1 MCTRPFGGRNGSTVS
16 EPWSRSWLAEPDR
29 IAKIMEAAKDPANGL
44 DDETLSG
51 IADQA
56 EPWETWSMRVFPHLR
71 ADVAPWF
78 HRDYAEHVW
87 ETTARYTP
95 PPIAPVLFR
104 GGAKSTLSR
113 ALALGLGLTGKRKF
127 VLVVCATQ
135 DAANRAVT
143 DMAGLI
149 TQNVVDLYPWAASPT
164 VASTL
169 LVKFGVRQSV
179 INVGGRLTVLG
190 VGLIGGNRG
199 LLIDNQRPDVMLL
212 DDLDDTG
219 DSSAVIRR
227 KRAYLLESV
236 IPAAAAEGATIMFAQ
251 NTIRPDGIMAE
262 VIRQER
268 GGALYGAKVIGPIPI
283 IENPTYGEDG
293 RLSGGTPTWPAR
305 FTLERINSERDKMT
319 PKVFSRECLN
329 DMNVAVEGALLEA
342 HDQFV
347 TVPMPPIGD
356 LQVARIGLDPSV
368 KSSKTSD
375 ETGIVVSGR
384 MRDGKIVV
392 LEDATCGPETPM
404 QTWIDTVCDLVE
416 KWGADIVVEDNQGG
430 DAWDLLLKQA
440 LKARSLSAQVKSETA
455 NQTKR
460 GRAMPVAEAV
470 KGGRVV
476 KAVHAVELTHELC
489 TWLPGDKSPNRI
501 DAFVWSVHGW
511 VSGKRLARAPAGP
524 MIGP

>member
-1 MCTRPFGGRNGSTVS
+1 MCTRLCGGRNGSTVS
-16 EPWSRSWLAEPDR
+16 EPWSRSWLAEPGR
-29 IAKIMEAAKDPANGL
+29 IARIMEAAKDPANGL

-56 EPWETWSMRVFPHLR
+56 ESWETWSMRVFPHLR

-190 VGLIGGNRG
+190 VGLIGGTRG
-199 LLIDNQRPDVMLL
+199 LLVDGQRPDVMLL

-219 DSSAVIRR
+219 DSATVIRR

-236 IPAAAAEGATIMFAQ
+236 IPAAAAGGATIMFAQ
-251 NTIRPDGIMAE
+251 NAIRPDGIMAE
-262 VIRQER
+262 VMRQER
-268 GGALYGAKVIGPIPI
+268 GGALHGARIIGPVPML
-283 IENPTYGEDG
+283 ENPTYDDEG

-305 FTLERINSERDKMT
+305 FTLESINRERDMMT
-319 PKVFSRECLN
+319 PNVWLRECQH
-329 DMNVAVEGALLEA
+329 DMNIAVEGALLES
-342 HDQFV
+342 HDQFT
-347 TVPMPPIGD
+347 TVPAPTIGE
-356 LQVARIGLDPSV
+356 LQTTRIGVDPSIT
-368 KSSKTSD
+368 SSKTSD

-392 LEDATCGPETPM
+392 LDDATCGPETPM
-404 QTWIDTVCDLVE
+404 DVWIGVVCDLVAT
-416 KWGADIVVEDNQGG
+416 WGGDIVVENNQGG
-430 DAWDLLLKQA
+430 DAWTLLLKQA
-440 LKARSLSAQVKSETA
+440 LKERGLTATVKSESATSS
-455 NQTKR
+455 KR
-460 GRAMPVAEAV
+460 DRALPVAMAI
-470 KGGRVV
+470 KDSRVV
-476 KAVHAVELTHELC
+476 KTCQLTELTHELC
-489 TWLPGDKSPNRI
+489 TWLPGEKSPNRI